1 MTFSTTVAHSP
12 DEAEAAGLCSGGNS
26 GYSLASMQ
34 LITDTTALG
43 AFCSQLAEDPFVA
56 VDTEFMRERTF
67 WPKLCLVQVAG
78 PSAAAAIDP
87 LAEGIDLAPLLALL
101 TGPTIVKVFH
111 AARQDLEIFYQL
123 IGELPAPVFDTQ
135 VAAMVC
141 GFGDQV
147 GYETLAARLARAKLD
162 KASRFTDWSVRPLSQ
177 RQIEYALS
185 DVTHL
190 REIYRKLKRKL
201 ETSRR
206 SEWLAEEMATL
217 TDPATYRVDP
227 MEAYRRLKTR
237 VGNGRFLAILRE
249 VTAWREREAQHRDA
263 PQGLGAARRGA
274 DGDRPSCAD
283 HHRRARPHPRARA
296 EVRRRPAGR
305 AGAGGGPPRPGAA
318 RGRASGR
325 LGKARDAARHRP
337 DRRPAEGAAEAQV
350 RGGGRGPAAGRLR
363 RRPRGPGGAG
373 RGAPRCRRCTAGAGR
388 CSARTRC
395 GCATAG
401 SAWRSGAASS
411 RSSRRRT
418 TVRGEG
424 RGRATLEA
432 GGGH

>member
-1 MTFSTTVAHSP
+1 
-12 DEAEAAGLCSGGNS
+12 
-26 GYSLASMQ
+26 MQ
-34 LITDTTALG
+34 LITDTDALR
-43 AFCSQLAEDPFVA
+43 AFCSQFAEDPFIA

-87 LAEGIDLAPLLALL
+87 LADGIDLAPLLALL
-101 TGPTIVKVFH
+101 RRPEIVKVFH

-123 IGELPAPVFDTQ
+123 LGELPAPVFDTQ

-249 VTAWREREAQHRDA
+249 V
-263 PQGLGAARRGA
+263 AA
-274 DGDRPSCAD
+274 
-283 HHRRARPHPRARA
+283 
-296 EVRRRPAGR
+296 
-305 AGAGGGPPRPGAA
+305 
-318 RGRASGR
+318 
-325 LGKARDAARHRP
+325 
-337 DRRPAEGAAEAQV
+337 
-350 RGGGRGPAAGRLR
+350 
-363 RRPRGPGGAG
+363 
-373 RGAPRCRRCTAGAGR
+373 
-388 CSARTRC
+388 
-395 GCATAG
+395 
-401 SAWRSGAASS
+401 
-411 RSSRRRT
+411 
-418 TVRGEG
+418 
-424 RGRATLEA
+424 
-432 GGGH
+432 